1 MKNEKT
7 IIIKDPKLQMVR
19 NGLRTILLL
28 WKSDIVASLMDKASQ
43 STMDKEKSREIQ
55 NKISEINLQ
64 YNLSICVC
72 LFCGHNDKDMIF
84 VPEMRQWLCIEC
96 NTERMYFKNLR
107 TNLKISKWQLE
118 EFFDRLIGG
127 EGVNISRSG
136 AKCDGYTASKRI
148 LNEMGFNEESQKQFF
163 ELCKYYGGYCDCEII
178 LNAEPRFFEN

>member
-1 MKNEKT
+1 
-7 IIIKDPKLQMVR
+7 
-19 NGLRTILLL
+19 
-28 WKSDIVASLMDKASQ
+28 
-43 STMDKEKSREIQ
+43 
-55 NKISEINLQ
+55 
-64 YNLSICVC
+64 
-72 LFCGHNDKDMIF
+72 MIF